1 MTDKTTSA
9 EFEAYPHRV
18 SGELVHNRAAR
29 YAKQLI
35 SHWRNDSMEVD
46 EATNTTTVSFSQLPP
61 DWVSAT
67 RFEVEDGRAV
77 FTVAAPTAENAQRVA
92 ESVEEHILGFAG
104 DRDVLEFTWNAP
116 E

>member
-1 MTDKTTSA
+1 MTNETTNS
-9 EFEAYPHRV
+9 EFESYPHRI
-18 SGELVHNRAAR
+18 SGELVHDRAAR

-35 SHWRNDSMEVD
+35 SHWRNDSMVVD
-46 EATNTTTVSFSQLPP
+46 VATNTTTVSFRQLPS

-67 RFEVEDGRAV
+67 RFEVKEDRAI
-77 FTVAAPTAENAQRVA
+77 FTVAAPSVENAKRVA

-104 DRDVLEFTWNAP
+104 TRDVLQFTWDAP